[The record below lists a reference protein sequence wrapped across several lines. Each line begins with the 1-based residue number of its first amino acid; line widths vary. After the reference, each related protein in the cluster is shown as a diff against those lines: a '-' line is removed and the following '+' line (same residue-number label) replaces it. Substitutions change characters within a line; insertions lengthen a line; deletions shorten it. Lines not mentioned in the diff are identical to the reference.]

1 MKLHELK
8 IRREYAKAKLKGIK
22 SFEIRKNDRDYQVG
36 DLVRYVIP
44 CPIDTEDK
52 MLNEVISKDIYQIM
66 YITDYEQKD
75 NYIVFTDKVVAR
87 VELLGE

>member
-8 IRREYAKAKLKGIK
+8 LRREYVKAKLEGVKP
-22 SFEIRKNDRDYQVG
+22 FEIRKNDRDYQVG

-44 CPIDTEDK
+44 CPIDEEGK
-52 MLNEVISKDIYQIM
+52 ILHEAISKNIYQIM